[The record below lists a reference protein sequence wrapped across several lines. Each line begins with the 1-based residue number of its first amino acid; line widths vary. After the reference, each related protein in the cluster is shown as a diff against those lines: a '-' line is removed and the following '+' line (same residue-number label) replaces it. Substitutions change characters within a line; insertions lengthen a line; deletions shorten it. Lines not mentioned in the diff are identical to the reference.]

1 MIKKKIYI
9 YIQKGKYKLRPEDD
23 EIGYVENF
31 SDNEVNYDYESL
43 DDEYSEA
50 DIFDVSTD
58 DEKEELKDAKGNVL
72 KR

>member
-1 MIKKKIYI
+1 
-9 YIQKGKYKLRPEDD
+9 
-23 EIGYVENF
+23 
-31 SDNEVNYDYESL
+31 L